1 MSKSSEDKSA
11 LIEPTSAASI
21 SELTLSCSGASASA
35 AAAPVKPAR
44 VKHGID
50 RKNSDGDT
58 ALHLALKHDLP
69 DYIKRIMPLGPRVD
83 IPDSEGKTCLDLALT
98 PERYDISMSGKIFL
112 KLYIARP
119 NFDPNAIIN
128 SAKRETLLHAL
139 VKFSNTRDIIGELV
153 FKGAKIDAQD
163 SDGKTVLDIA
173 RAHARYI
180 EILDFSSIDNLLPS
194 GDTRLHEALKRG
206 DDLMVKLLMKNSARV
221 DIQNSEHK
229 TALDLLWELSIKQP
243 IDLKVGASRD
253 QLLRDCAARP
263 GGLDVK
269 LSSGDTLLHTAFKKG
284 YPNLAIY
291 LLENGANRGL
301 TDAEG
306 YSIAE
311 LSEIDPVAQEVME
324 VVISKLCPP
333 PESAALPL
341 ADADA
346 SASSSASSS
355 ARSIDPAG
363 DSDHHHDE
371 YFG

>member
-11 LIEPTSAASI
+11 LIESTSVAAI

-44 VKHGID
+44 VKRGID

-69 DYIKRIMPLGPRVD
+69 DYIERIMSLGARVD
-83 IPDSEGKTCLDLALT
+83 IPDSEGKTCLDIALT

-119 NFDPNAIIN
+119 DFDPNAIIN

-139 VKFSNTRDIIGELV
+139 VKLSNARDIIGELV

-163 SDGKTVLDIA
+163 IDGNTVLDIA
-173 RAHARYI
+173 RAHGRYV

-206 DDLMVKLLMKNSARV
+206 DHLMVKLLMKNSAKL

-229 TALDLLWELSIKQP
+229 TALDLLWELSIKP
-243 IDLKVGASRD
+243 IDLKVVASRD

-284 YPNLAIY
+284 YPNLAIF
-291 LLENGANRGL
+291 LLENGANRDL

-311 LSEIDPVAQEVME
+311 LSEIDPIAHEVME
-324 VVISKLCPP
+324 IVISKLCPP